1 MKKIIY
7 IAAVIILLVL
17 INNLSHSIYDLWHK
31 QDLLTAA
38 QKELELEKEKNNK
51 LKAELS
57 YVQSEKFIEE
67 QARNKLFMSKPG
79 EQDILIQKNLI
90 QKEKDKPK
98 IDTRPNWQKWIDLF
112 IK

>member
-1 MKKIIY
+1 VKKIIY
-7 IAAVIILLVL
+7 IVTVIILLVI
-17 INNLSHSIYDLWHK
+17 INNLIRSIYDLWHK

-38 QKELELEKEKNNK
+38 KEKLELEKERNNK

-98 IDTRPNWQKWIDLF
+98 IDTRPNWQRWLNLF
-112 IK
+112 VK

>member
-7 IAAVIILLVL
+7 IAIVIILLVI
-17 INNLSHSIYDLWHK
+17 INNLIHSISELWGK
-31 QDLLTAA
+31 NELLTSAE
-38 QKELELEKEKNNK
+38 KKLELEKEKNRK

-57 YVQSEKFIEE
+57 YVQSQAFIEE

-79 EQDILIQKNLI
+79 EQDILIQRSLI
-90 QKEKDKPK
+90 APQKTKSKV
-98 IDTRPNWQKWIDLF
+98 DTRPNWQKWWNLF

>member
-7 IAAVIILLVL
+7 IATVIILLVI
-17 INNLSHSIYDLWHK
+17 INNLTHSIYDLWHK

-38 QKELELEKEKNNK
+38 EKKLELEKERNKK

-57 YVQSEKFIEE
+57 YVQSQQFIEE
-67 QARNKLFMSKPG
+67 QARDKLFMSKPG

-90 QKEKDKPK
+90 APEKSKPK
-98 IDTRPNWQKWIDLF
+98 QDTRPNWQKWMELF
-112 IK
+112 FK